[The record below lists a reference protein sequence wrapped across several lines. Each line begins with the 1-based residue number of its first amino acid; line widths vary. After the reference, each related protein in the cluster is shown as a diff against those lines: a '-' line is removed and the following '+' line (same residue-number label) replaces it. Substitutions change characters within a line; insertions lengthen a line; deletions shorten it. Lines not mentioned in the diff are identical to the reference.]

1 VNLADLGRPAR
12 LRLLQFVCSF
22 AWADL
27 EVHPRERDFVLRLVQ
42 RLDLAED
49 EAKQVEAWLQLPPPI
64 EAVDP
69 MEIPAAHRK
78 LFLAAIDGVIASDG
92 AIAPEERESLRVL
105 EQLLR

>member
-1 VNLADLGRPAR
+1 MQLSALDPEAR

-27 EVHPRERDFVLRLVQ
+27 EVHPDERAFVLRLLR
-42 RLDLAED
+42 RLGLGEQ
-49 EAKQVEAWLQLPPPI
+49 EEEQVRGWLELPPPP

-69 MEIPAAHRK
+69 MDIPFEHRK
-78 LFLAAIDGVIASDG
+78 VFLAAIDGVIAADG
-92 AIAPEERESLRVL
+92 SIAPEERESLRLL

>member
-1 VNLADLGRPAR
+1 MNLTGLDRAQR

-27 EVHPRERDFVLRLVQ
+27 EVHPREREFVLRLVQ
-42 RLDLAED
+42 RLELAPD
-49 EAKQVEAWLQLPPPI
+49 EAKQVQEWLELPPPL
-64 EAVDP
+64 ETVDP
-69 MEIPAAHRK
+69 MQIPAAHRK

-92 AIAPEERESLRVL
+92 AIAPEERESLRLL

>member
-1 VNLADLGRPAR
+1 MNFSDLARAER
-12 LRLLQFVCSF
+12 IRLLQFVCSF

-42 RLDLAED
+42 RLELAPD
-49 EAKQVEAWLQLPPPI
+49 EAKQVETWLQLPPPI
-64 EAVDP
+64 EEVDP

>member
-1 VNLADLGRPAR
+1 VNLSDLGRSER

-42 RLDLAED
+42 RLELSRE
-49 EAKQVEAWLQLPPPI
+49 EASQVETWLALPPPI

-69 MEIPAAHRK
+69 QAIPAAHRK

>member
-1 VNLADLGRPAR
+1 MRLIDLDRTER

-27 EVHPRERDFVLRLVQ
+27 EVHPQEAAFVRRLVR
-42 RLDLAED
+42 RLGLD
-49 EAKQVEAWLQLPPPI
+49 EQDEKQVESWLEVPPPP

-69 MEIPAAHRK
+69 MDIPAEHRK
-78 LFLAAIDGVIASDG
+78 IFLSAIDGVIGADG
-92 AIAPEERESLRVL
+92 SIAPEERESLKLL

>member
-1 VNLADLGRPAR
+1 MNLADLGRPAR

-22 AWADL
+22 A
-27 EVHPRERDFVLRLVQ
+27 LRLVQ
-42 RLDLAED
+42 RLDLAEE
-49 EAKQVEAWLQLPPPI
+49 EAKQVEAWLRLPPPI